1 MKQILLIVWMFS
13 ILTVWSQQS
22 VRLSIDHQLS
32 GAAFGSTVT
41 AQNDLGHDFRTE
53 RLQFY
58 LSQIELV
65 HDGGQ
70 TTPVPNTWFLVDA
83 NVPFDESLGSFSV
96 GTLEAIRFGVGV
108 EQAANHLDPASYA
121 MTHPLAPKNP
131 SMHWGW
137 QSGYRFVCMEGKA
150 GSALDKVYE
159 VHALGDNNYKIQ
171 QITTTGL
178 PQGSD
183 LVVSLTADYAKA
195 LEGVDINSGLI
206 RHGTSG
212 EAVDLLDNFALKVF
226 TSHEGNASV
235 LSTEPSVLEKEPQ
248 IYPNPSVGILNID
261 HPGQWAWQL
270 FDLTGREAQSGECV
284 RVQDGPLSLDIR
296 ESGVYLFRLIE
307 SDRQIYT
314 RKIIVH

>member
-1 MKQILLIVWMFS
+1 MKQTLFTIWMFS
-13 ILTVWSQQS
+13 ILTVWSQQP
-22 VRLSIDHQLS
+22 VRLSIDHQLG

-41 AQNDLGHDFRTE
+41 AQNDLGNDFRTE

-58 LSQIELV
+58 ISQIELV

-70 TTPVPNTWFLVDA
+70 ITPVPNTWFLVDA
-83 NVPFDESLGSFSV
+83 NVSFDESLGSFPI
-96 GTLEAIRFGVGV
+96 GTLEAIRFGIGV

-137 QSGYRFVCMEGKA
+137 QAGYRFVCMEGKA
-150 GSALDKVYE
+150 GSALDQVYE

-171 QITTTGL
+171 QITTTGVS
-178 PQGSD
+178 QGSD

-195 LEGVDINSGLI
+195 LDGVDVNSGLI

-226 TSHEGNASV
+226 TSHEGNGSV
-235 LSTEPSVLEKEPQ
+235 LSQFETEEPISVEVS
-248 IYPNPSVGILNID
+248 PNPTSGRITIATEEPMHWRVWNVLGAVVAEGDHHGGSKGLNLEL
-261 HPGQWAWQL
+261 PGNGLYIFGCSDAK
-270 FDLTGREAQSGECV
+270 GR
-284 RVQDGPLSLDIR
+284 SL
-296 ESGVYLFRLIE
+296 
-307 SDRQIYT
+307 T
-314 RKIIVH
+314 RKLICR

>member
-1 MKQILLIVWMFS
+1 MKQTLFTIWMFS
-13 ILTVWSQQS
+13 ILTVWSQQP
-22 VRLSIDHQLS
+22 VRLSIDHQLG

-41 AQNDLGHDFRTE
+41 AQNDLGNDFRAE

-58 LSQIELV
+58 ISQIELV

-70 TTPVPNTWFLVDA
+70 ITPVPNTWFLVDA
-83 NVPFDESLGSFSV
+83 NVSFDESLGSFPI

-137 QSGYRFVCMEGKA
+137 QAGYRFVCMEGKA
-150 GSALDKVYE
+150 GSALDQVYE

-171 QITTTGL
+171 QIPTTGVS
-178 PQGSD
+178 QGSD

-195 LEGVDINSGLI
+195 LDGVDVNSGLI

-226 TSHEGNASV
+226 TSHEGNGSV
-235 LSTEPSVLEKEPQ
+235 LSAEYSVLEKEPR
-248 IYPNPSVGILNID
+248 IYPNPSAGILNID
-261 HPGQWAWQL
+261 HPGRWAWQL
-270 FDLTGREAQSGECV
+270 FDLSGREVRSGEYTGV
-284 RVQDGPLSLDIR
+284 HDAPFRLDIR
-296 ESGVYLFRLIE
+296 ESGAYLFRLTA
-307 SDRQIYT
+307 SDGRVHT

>member
-1 MKQILLIVWMFS
+1 MKKTLFTLWMLSVF
-13 ILTVWSQQS
+13 TAWSQQS
-22 VRLSIDHQLS
+22 VRLSIGHQLS

-131 SMHWGW
+131 SMHAFTIEDDDDLKRVETELTRRGNAEDYW
-137 QSGYRFVCMEGKA
+137 
-150 GSALDKVYE
+150 KV
-159 VHALGDNNYKIQ
+159 I
-171 QITTTGL
+171 
-178 PQGSD
+178 
-183 LVVSLTADYAKA
+183 VVS
-195 LEGVDINSGLI
+195 
-206 RHGTSG
+206 
-212 EAVDLLDNFALKVF
+212 
-226 TSHEGNASV
+226 
-235 LSTEPSVLEKEPQ
+235 
-248 IYPNPSVGILNID
+248 
-261 HPGQWAWQL
+261 
-270 FDLTGREAQSGECV
+270 GRSSERS
-284 RVQDGPLSLDIR
+284 
-296 ESGVYLFRLIE
+296 
-307 SDRQIYT
+307 
-314 RKIIVH
+314 

>member
-1 MKQILLIVWMFS
+1 MLSV
-13 ILTVWSQQS
+13 LTAWSQQS
-22 VRLSIDHQLS
+22 IRFSIDHQL
-32 GAAFGSTVT
+32 GGTAFGSSVT
-41 AQNDLGHDFRTE
+41 AQNDLGNDFRTE

-58 LSQIELV
+58 ISQIELV

-70 TTPVPNTWFLVDA
+70 ITPVPNTWFLVDA
-83 NVPFDESLGSFSV
+83 NVPFDESLGSFSI
-96 GTLEAIRFGVGV
+96 GTLEAIRFGIGV

-137 QSGYRFVCMEGKA
+137 QAGYRFVCMEGKA
-150 GSALDKVYE
+150 GSALDQVYE

-178 PQGSD
+178 SQGSD

-195 LEGVDINSGLI
+195 LDGVDVNSGLI

-226 TSHEGNASV
+226 TSHEGNGSV
-235 LSTEPSVLEKEPQ
+235 LSQFETEEPISVEVF
-248 IYPNPSVGILNID
+248 PNPTSGRITIATEKPMHWRVLNALGDVVAQGDHHGGSKGLNLELPGKGLYILGCSD
-261 HPGQWAWQL
+261 AK
-270 FDLTGREAQSGECV
+270 GR
-284 RVQDGPLSLDIR
+284 SL
-296 ESGVYLFRLIE
+296 
-307 SDRQIYT
+307 T
-314 RKIIVH
+314 RKLICR